1 MDMWKNS
8 EGVYGLFGAPC
19 YRPIVCRVFFLLVH
33 RTQNN
38 ILPLSDGRFDSKLK
52 SFKNKLMKKTQFL
65 LHPPK
70 SFCHATLLETNRH
83 PLLKYF

>member
-52 SFKNKLMKKTQFL
+52 IL
-65 LHPPK
+65 
-70 SFCHATLLETNRH
+70 
-83 PLLKYF
+83 

>member
-8 EGVYGLFGAPC
+8 EGVDGLFRAPC

-52 SFKNKLMKKTQFL
+52 SFKKK
-65 LHPPK
+65 
-70 SFCHATLLETNRH
+70 NW
-83 PLLKYF
+83 